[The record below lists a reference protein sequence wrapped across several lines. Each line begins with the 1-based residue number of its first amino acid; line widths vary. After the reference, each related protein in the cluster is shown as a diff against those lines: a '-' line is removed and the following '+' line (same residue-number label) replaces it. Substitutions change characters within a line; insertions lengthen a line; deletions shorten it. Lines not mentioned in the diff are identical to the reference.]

1 MDSRIYFTQTQTSE
15 VDFRKT
21 EMPIKI
27 EMLRCFA
34 VVARHGN
41 LSEASQQLGR
51 SPSAVSMML
60 KQFEDHL
67 GEPLFETD
75 RKSKLSPLGAFVL
88 EQAEHELRQFDS
100 TVQAIEGFAKARQGR
115 VRIAAVPSV
124 AGTILP
130 QAISRYNKDFPEVLI
145 ELRDMDSASVLRE
158 LSRERVD
165 IGIAT
170 ASQYNGALHQQD
182 LLSDAF
188 GLVCPARHR
197 LAGYQRAL
205 TWSDI
210 APHRFIANE
219 LSAQIPAPASK
230 QLHEN
235 ALLKVPTMTSILAM
249 VQAGLGVTI
258 LPEMTAKLAEASGLV
273 FCRLADSQAR
283 RQIQLLRRA
292 THPASPAARQL
303 ERQIVAT
310 VTEQQRH
317 KHPATSAPNPKT

>member
-1 MDSRIYFTQTQTSE
+1 MS
-15 VDFRKT
+15 
-21 EMPIKI
+21 IKI

-41 LSEASQQLGR
+41 LSAAAQHLGR

-88 EQAEHELRQFDS
+88 EQAEHELHQFDS
-100 TVQAIEGFAKARQGR
+100 TVHAIEGFAKARQGR

-130 QAISRYNKDFPEVLI
+130 QAISNYARKFPEVKI

-158 LSRERVD
+158 VARERVD
-165 IGIAT
+165 IGLAT
-170 ASQYNGALHQQD
+170 ASQHSGSLHRQE

-188 GLVCPARHR
+188 GLVCPACHP
-197 LAGYQRAL
+197 LAGLQRPL
-205 TWSDI
+205 TWADL
-210 APHRFIANE
+210 APHPFIANE

-230 QLHEN
+230 HLHAN
-235 ALLKVPTMTSILAM
+235 ALLNVHTMTSILAM

-273 FCRLADSQAR
+273 FCPLADTHAR
-283 RQIQLLRRA
+283 RQIHLLRKSD
-292 THPASPAARQL
+292 HPASPAAREL
-303 ERQIVAT
+303 ERHIVAT
-310 VTEQQRH
+310 ATDLQRR
-317 KHPATSAPNPKT
+317 KHPVPLTRNPKT

>member
-88 EQAEHELRQFDS
+88 EQ
-100 TVQAIEGFAKARQGR
+100 AKARQGR